1 MKFTRREFIRDGV
14 AAFTVGFAAPTFLS
28 DLARAQGHLRGVDAA
43 FAPASQAQ
51 GQDGSRAFLDDL
63 EDRQGQRPDPPSPI
77 LLSMGRR

>member
-1 MKFTRREFIRDGV
+1 MRPERGGLEQSDPIDDDEEPEGSV
-14 AAFTVGFAAPTFLS
+14 PAH